1 MLNPSSKLIPTL
13 LLVAILLLAFAL
25 RVYRLDVTPP
35 GLHYDEAFK
44 ALSADEI
51 IRTGQLKVFFPGNF
65 GEEPL
70 HATTLALLFEL
81 AGERVWTVR
90 LTSALYGFLFVVGI
104 YFAASIFLNG
114 KRPALV
120 ATFIAATMYWSLNFA
135 RIGIETITL
144 ATLITFHFGALLK
157 LLTSSG
163 TSSLGVKWIL
173 LSGFFAGAVY
183 YTYLASRVTPVAL
196 ALFGIYLLLFHREQV
211 RTNLKPIALASLVAF
226 VTLTPL
232 GWFFI
237 NNPSAFF
244 ARAGQV
250 LTPEQFGSN

>member
-1 MLNPSSKLIPTL
+1 MKRF
-13 LLVAILLLAFAL
+13 VAILLLAFAL

-104 YFAASIFLNG
+104 YFAARVFFNG

-120 ATFIAATMYWSLNFA
+120 ATLIAATMYWSLNFA

-144 ATLITFHFGALLK
+144 ATLITFHFGSLLK
-157 LLTSSG
+157 LLTSSV
-163 TSSLGVKWIL
+163 TSSPGVKWIL
-173 LSGFFAGAVY
+173 LPGFFAGAVY
-183 YTYLASRVTPVAL
+183 YTYLASRVTP
-196 ALFGIYLLLFHREQV
+196 
-211 RTNLKPIALASLVAF
+211 IALASNRLSISVRSVRCLMSCLLPAF
-226 VTLTPL
+226 DCVCATR
-232 GWFFI
+232 
-237 NNPSAFF
+237 
-244 ARAGQV
+244 RAGR
-250 LTPEQFGSN
+250 LFGPRLRE